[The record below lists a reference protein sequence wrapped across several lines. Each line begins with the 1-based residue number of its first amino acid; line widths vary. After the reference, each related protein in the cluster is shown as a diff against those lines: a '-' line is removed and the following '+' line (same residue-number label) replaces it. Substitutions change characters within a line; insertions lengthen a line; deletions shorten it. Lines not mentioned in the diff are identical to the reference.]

1 MPILVG
7 IDGTGGGVSPG
18 ASRDQSYDRDFA
30 DSFVTRICRGKDN
43 GRYFRGPVTFG
54 GGLVEA
60 VTGGLAFI
68 NQRRA
73 ALPNEPILLTGY
85 SRGACGVVAIAQQLR
100 AANVKV
106 RAMML
111 FDCVDRHVAYDASTI
126 PNNVEFYKH
135 VIRDP
140 AARSRHSF
148 GNDGMRWNSPTQAEP
163 IQRYMCT
170 HGGMGGTPW
179 PIPEGKRASD
189 YVDEG
194 WDEALISP
202 TRHGPVWTYRT
213 NVTFAQDRAVSGQ
226 VWRDAQPFL
235 GRHSF

>member
-7 IDGTGGGVSPG
+7 IDGTGGGTLPT
-18 ASRDQSYDRDFA
+18 AARDRAYDRDFA
-30 DSFVTRICRGKDN
+30 DSFVTRICRGKQTA
-43 GRYFRGPVTFG
+43 RYFRGPVTFG
-54 GGLVEA
+54 GGLPEA
-60 VTGGLAFI
+60 INGGLAFI
-68 NQRRA
+68 NERRRS
-73 ALPNEPILLTGY
+73 LPEEPILLTGY
-85 SRGACGVVAIAQQLR
+85 SRGAAGVVVIAEQLK

-106 RAMML
+106 RALML
-111 FDCVDRHVAYDASTI
+111 FDCVDRHLAYDASTI
-126 PNNVEFYKH
+126 PNNVEYVKH

-148 GNDGMRWNSPTQAEP
+148 GNDGMRYNAPTQYEP
-163 IQRYMCT
+163 IQKYMCT

-179 PIPEGKRASD
+179 PIPEGQRASD

-213 NVTFAQDRAVSGQ
+213 NVTFAQDRAVSAQ
-226 VWRDAQPFL
+226 VWRDVQPFL
-235 GRHSF
+235 NRHNF